1 MFSFKQTYRC
11 LALAIAACVPAA
23 VPALAAAQPAA
34 QPEAQAATQTAT
46 QAPAAGASP
55 VAAAVT
61 QANSPTV
68 DQIRARGYVICGS
81 GHGTTGFSAPDKDG
95 NWKGLDV
102 DTCRAIAIAVL
113 GDASKTRFVPLT
125 GQQRLTALQT
135 GQIDVLPRTT
145 SWTLRRDANG
155 INFTYPNYYEY
166 DAFMV
171 RKDLGITQT
180 KDMNGATICV
190 QTGSTNEVTVADLSR
205 KFKLGL
211 KTVLFDNVAASRQAF
226 FSGRCDG
233 LITDA
238 SALAA
243 VRATQAQNPDDY
255 VIFPASGHSEAL
267 TPSVRHGDDRWFD
280 IVKWVIQVPIAAEDM
295 GITQANVDD
304 MLKSDDPRIARF
316 LGTEPGN
323 GKALGLDERWAYN
336 IVKQLGNYGEIFER
350 NVGKNSPMKLER
362 GMNRLYRDGGLMY
375 PYVFN

>member
-1 MFSFKQTYRC
+1 MRLLDKFSTVF
-11 LALAIAACVPAA
+11 VPAMMA
-23 VPALAAAQPAA
+23 W
-34 QPEAQAATQTAT
+34 AATASA
-46 QAPAAGASP
+46 QAPATPASP
-55 VAAAVT
+55 VSAAV
-61 QANSPTV
+61 ASSDSPTV
-68 DQIRARGYVICGS
+68 DQIRSRGYLICGS
-81 GHGTTGFSAPDKDG
+81 GHGTTGFSAPDKNG
-95 NWKGLDV
+95 HWKGLDA

-113 GDASKTRFVPLT
+113 GDPDKTRFVPLT

-171 RKDLGITQT
+171 RKELGITRTQ
-180 KDMNGATICV
+180 DMTGATICV

-205 KFKLGL
+205 KFDLGL
-211 KTVLFDNVAASRQAF
+211 KTVLFDNTAASRQAF

-243 VRATQAQNPDDY
+243 VRATQTQNPADY
-255 VIFPASGHSEAL
+255 VIFPASGNSEAL
-267 TPSVRHGDDRWFD
+267 TPAVRHGDDRWFD
-280 IVKWVIQVPIAAEDM
+280 IVKFVVQVPIAAEYM
-295 GITQANVDD
+295 GITQANVDQ
-304 MLKSDDPRIARF
+304 MLKSTDPRIARF

-350 NVGKNSPMKLER
+350 NVGQGSPLKLER
-362 GMNRLYRDGGLMY
+362 GLNRLYRDGGLMY